1 MGITPYPAWVCGQL
15 FEPGAPSFDVADE
28 GLLLGLSIF
37 DSLLWDEGCVLFF
50 EQHMERF
57 ESGIRQLGIQWPLP
71 WEPRAAVDE
80 LILEL
85 QRRFGGQLPKALM
98 LRLTATRGVPGRG
111 ASLAVTVRECDA
123 LPAGGV
129 TVALAGEHKAIGDP
143 VEMIKSTNRLRNVLA
158 REAGRK
164 LGAWEVLFATTEGD
178 ISEGTISNL
187 FAVVPG
193 EGKLRLVTAD
203 EQRGCLGG
211 IVRSLVIGAIR
222 DEPLEVDG
230 MPVQLEVGRLS
241 RGALEAATE
250 LFLTNTTQRV
260 IPVKN
265 VLGSSGQLAG
275 QAGSVTRA
283 IAKRIGVLEGH
294 YRLAH

>member
-1 MGITPYPAWVCGQL
+1 TPYPAWVCGQL

-28 GLLLGLSIF
+28 GLLLGLSVF
-37 DSLLWDEGCVLFF
+37 DSLLWDQGCVLFF
-50 EQHMERF
+50 EEHMTRF
-57 ESGIRQLGIQWPLP
+57 QDGIQQLGIQWPLP

-80 LILEL
+80 LLAEL
-85 QRRFGGQLPKALM
+85 QRRFGEHLPGSLM

-111 ASLAVTVRECDA
+111 ASLAVTVRECEA
-123 LPAGGV
+123 LPEGGV
-129 TVALAGEHKAIGDP
+129 TVALAGELKAIGDP

-178 ISEGTISNL
+178 LSEGTISNL

-193 EGKLRLVTAD
+193 DGHLRLVTAD

-211 IVRSLVIGAIR
+211 IVRNLVIGAMKS
-222 DEPLEVDG
+222 EPLEVNG
-230 MPVQLEVGRLS
+230 QRVHLEVGRLS
-241 RGALEAATE
+241 REALEAASE

-265 VLGSSGQLAG
+265 VLGSPGRLAG
-275 QAGSVTRA
+275 QSGPVTRA
-283 IAKRIGVLEGH
+283 LALRIAALEER
-294 YRLAH
+294 YRHEH

>member
-28 GLLLGLSIF
+28 GLLLGLSVF

-50 EQHMERF
+50 EEHMQRF

-71 WEPRAAVDE
+71 WEPRSAVDE
-80 LILEL
+80 LLAEL
-85 QRRFGGQLPKALM
+85 QRRFDKQLPQSLM

-111 ASLAVTVRECDA
+111 ASLAVTVRDCEA
-123 LPAGGV
+123 LPEGGV
-129 TVALAGEHKAIGDP
+129 TVALAGELKAIGDP

-178 ISEGTISNL
+178 LSEGTISNL
-187 FAVVPG
+187 FAVVRG
-193 EGKLRLVTAD
+193 VGGLRLVTAD

-211 IVRSLVIGAIR
+211 IVRSLVIGTVKN
-222 DEPLEVDG
+222 EPLEVDG

-241 RGALEAATE
+241 REDLESASE

-260 IPVKN
+260 IPVKS
-265 VLGSSGQLAG
+265 VLGSPGQLAG
-275 QAGSVTRA
+275 QGGTVTCA
-283 IAKRIGVLEGH
+283 IAKRIRALEDQ
-294 YRLAH
+294 YRKAH